1 MALAVAAATANPK
14 KLREIEEIFASAVGD
29 GVELLP
35 RPAELPDVVEDG
47 DTLAANAELKARA
60 VADHVDGAAIADDT
74 GLEVDALDG
83 APGVRSARF
92 AGEDAVDADNVTLL
106 LERLEEV
113 DSTHRTARFRTV
125 ICLARPGREP
135 LFAEG
140 VCEGR
145 IARSPSGDGGFGY
158 DPLFIPAGGDA
169 TLAELPPAEKHRLSH
184 RGAALGAIA
193 PFVRAYLRTRGMLAA
208 DGRGALPST

>member
-1 MALAVAAATANPK
+1 MPADRALRAVAAATANPK

-92 AGEDAVDADNVTLL
+92 AGEDAVDAAGADGVAAGRGAEPGSAGRGTRRSTLL
-106 LERLEEV
+106 LLV
-113 DSTHRTARFRTV
+113 V
-125 ICLARPGREP
+125 P
-135 LFAEG
+135 
-140 VCEGR
+140 
-145 IARSPSGDGGFGY
+145 
-158 DPLFIPAGGDA
+158 
-169 TLAELPPAEKHRLSH
+169 
-184 RGAALGAIA
+184 
-193 PFVRAYLRTRGMLAA
+193 
-208 DGRGALPST
+208 

>member
-60 VADHVDGAAIADDT
+60 VA
-74 GLEVDALDG
+74 
-83 APGVRSARF
+83 
-92 AGEDAVDADNVTLL
+92 
-106 LERLEEV
+106 EEV

-158 DPLFIPAGGDA
+158 DPVFVPDDGDGRTFA
-169 TLAELPPAEKHRLSH
+169 QMDASEKHAISH
-184 RGAALGAIA
+184 RGRAMVAAAAL
-193 PFVRAYLRTRGMLAA
+193 LREFLTDER
-208 DGRGALPST
+208 